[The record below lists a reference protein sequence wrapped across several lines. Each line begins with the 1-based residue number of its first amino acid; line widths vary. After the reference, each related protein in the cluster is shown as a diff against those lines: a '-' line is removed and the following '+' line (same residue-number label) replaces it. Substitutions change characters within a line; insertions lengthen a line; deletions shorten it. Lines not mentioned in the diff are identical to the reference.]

1 MIYYNQTMLATF
13 WEDTSVYYFITTVFA
28 IICLTLTC
36 LWNAKN
42 LAPSSAPPKEQQ
54 QMDEMGFLSSRKP
67 LQLAKQIE
75 EKLPEEVKLLEK
87 K

>member
-1 MIYYNQTMLATF
+1 MLATF

-42 LAPSSAPPKEQQ
+42 ITPSTPPKEQQ
-54 QMDEMGFLSSRKP
+54 KDGLGFLSSRKP
-67 LQLAKQIE
+67 LQLAKQLE

-87 K
+87 KY

>member
-1 MIYYNQTMLATF
+1 MLATF

-42 LAPSSAPPKEQQ
+42 IPLSPPPKEQQ
-54 QMDEMGFLSSRKP
+54 QIDGLGFLSSRKP
-67 LQLAKQIE
+67 LQLAKQLE
-75 EKLPEEVKLLEK
+75 EQLPEEVKLLEK
-87 K
+87 KY

>member
-1 MIYYNQTMLATF
+1 MLSSF
-13 WEDTSVYYFITTVFA
+13 VEDTFVYYFITTVFA

-42 LAPSSAPPKEQQ
+42 ITPSQLPLTEKKQIH
-54 QMDEMGFLSSRKP
+54 EMGFLSSRKP
-67 LQLAKQIE
+67 LQLAKEME

>member
-1 MIYYNQTMLATF
+1 MLATF

-42 LAPSSAPPKEQQ
+42 ITPSPPPKEPKQI
-54 QMDEMGFLSSRKP
+54 DEMGFLSSRKP

-75 EKLPEEVKLLEK
+75 EKLPEDVKLLEK

>member
-1 MIYYNQTMLATF
+1 MLTTF

-42 LAPSSAPPKEQQ
+42 IAPSPPPKEQQ
-54 QMDEMGFLSSRKP
+54 IDGLGFLNSRKP
-67 LQLAKQIE
+67 LQLAKQLE

>member
-1 MIYYNQTMLATF
+1 MLATF

-42 LAPSSAPPKEQQ
+42 ITPSSPPKEQQ
-54 QMDEMGFLSSRKP
+54 QKDGLGFMSSRKP
-67 LQLAKQIE
+67 LQLAKQLE

-87 K
+87 KY